1 MENIITWFVGSILHL
16 DITSHLAQAL
26 IFFLYDSI
34 KIIFL
39 LIIIT
44 NVMTLL
50 NSYLPIEKIRNFL
63 YKNKLFGLE
72 YLFASLFGAVTPFCS
87 CSSIPLFVG
96 FIK

>member
-50 NSYLPIEKIRNFL
+50 NSYLPIEKIRSFL
-63 YKNKLFGLE
+63 HKNKLFGLE

>member
-34 KIIFL
+34 KIIVL

-50 NSYLPIEKIRNFL
+50 NSYLPIEKIRSFL
-63 YKNKLFGLE
+63 HKNKLFGLE